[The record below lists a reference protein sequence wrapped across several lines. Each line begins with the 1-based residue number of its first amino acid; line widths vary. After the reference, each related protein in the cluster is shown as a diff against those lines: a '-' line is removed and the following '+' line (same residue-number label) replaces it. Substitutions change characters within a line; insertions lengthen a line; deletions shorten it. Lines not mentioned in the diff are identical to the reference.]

1 MRPRSLVAPNAT
13 QKVRPENLVVAATA
27 IAAASPFPMHRTKTP
42 RECPGGRRGR
52 PTEASGRRDQAGLAR
67 DLRLERD
74 VAVKTLTGVS
84 VSRLMALKPEAWAM
98 ATVTHPAVAEI
109 HGIESW
115 RGRPILVVEFLPGGT
130 LADKLRRGPLPA
142 PRALSVTTL
151 LADALAALHEAGY
164 LHGDVKPSNIGFTSN
179 GSPKLLDFG
188 LARETNDADTQGGT
202 LRYLSPE
209 VLSGLPAEEADD
221 VWSLCVVLHE
231 MVAGEHPFA
240 GGGDSQLAFWTLE
253 HLVEHGRLVPD
264 ELAQAFAARRIFGIG
279 GSVQQFLDGVQAGR
293 PWWQA
298 AARSAGNGALM
309 RIAPIVIA
317 HLRTAD
323 PAFWSDAAL
332 CAAITHNDRGSIG
345 TCTAFAGMLGEL
357 LARDRPPDPQWWVNR
372 YVTVA
377 RDVEGNSCYRPRGGA
392 FPDYRGP
399 IWRFVEEH
407 VPSALKDS
415 LSVREAGR
423 LWYSGAF
430 LLETVPAV
438 LFILARYGEDPEEAT
453 VRAVNDTKDN
463 DTIAAIVGA
472 AVGALHGEDALPRR
486 WRDGLLGRTTA
497 DDDGRIFEL
506 LDRAEMR
513 FGCEARNTSLVQA
526 GDERVTRTRSKA
538 AGGPGPAA
546 RVGPAMLARAQGC
559 LLGQLAGDAPGGLV
573 EFQTPK
579 AIRRRYPK
587 GVREMAGGGTWDT
600 LAGQPTDDSELALTL
615 ARTLVEHGRYDPDAL
630 RKAYVSWLE
639 SEPFDCGATIV
650 AGLTGRPNV
659 GSQANGAL
667 MRISPLGIFGANLL
681 AVDPACAVST
691 VGTRVGATDRE
702 TAAVGADPGGHP
714 YRAPDSPVLPDAGA
728 SAQGSRGDG
737 AGLRGQGGLRPADD
751 AHAAGPV
758 GHRCGVAA
766 GLRLG
771 AAGRGAERVGLLARL
786 RRVRRH
792 AVAPAR
798 ARSADPGDAPR
809 PAGGPPLPRLDGHRG
824 P

>member
-1 MRPRSLVAPNAT
+1 MDTQPSSNRSLLRNLTADGRLDLTLGGLFERSAPYPPGT
-13 QKVRPENLVVAATA
+13 VPWSRVRGMLL
-27 IAAASPFPMHRTKTP
+27 
-42 RECPGGRRGR
+42 
-52 PTEASGRRDQAGLAR
+52 GLAIG
-67 DLRLERD
+67 D
-74 VAVKTLTGVS
+74 
-84 VSRLMALKPEAWAM
+84 ALGNTTE
-98 ATVTHPAVAEI
+98 
-109 HGIESW
+109 G
-115 RGRPILVVEFLPGGT
+115 L
-130 LADKLRRGPLPA
+130 LPA
-142 PRALSVTTL
+142 DRRAV
-151 LADALAALHEAGY
+151 HGEIRNY
-164 LHGDVKPSNIGFTSN
+164 LPNRHAENRPV
-179 GSPKLLDFG
+179 
-188 LARETNDADTQGGT
+188 
-202 LRYLSPE
+202 
-209 VLSGLPAEEADD
+209 GLPSD
-221 VWSLCVVLHE
+221 
-231 MVAGEHPFA
+231 
-240 GGGDSQLAFWTLE
+240 DSQLAFWTLE
-253 HLVEHGRLVPD
+253 HLAEHGRLVPD

-279 GSVQQFLDGVQAGR
+279 GSVQQFLAGLQAGR

-309 RIAPIVIA
+309 RIAPIAIA

-357 LARDRPPDPQWWVNR
+357 LARDRPPDPQWWVNS

-377 RDVEGNSCYRPRGGA
+377 RDVEGNSCYRSRGGA
-392 FPDYRGP
+392 ILEYRGP
-399 IWRFVEEH
+399 IWRFVQEH

-438 LFILARYGEDPEEAT
+438 LFILARYGEDPEEAI

-513 FGCEARNTSLVQA
+513 FGCEEHVSGPS
-526 GDERVTRTRSKA
+526 GDERLTRTRSQA

-559 LLGQLAGDAPGGLV
+559 LLGQLAGDALGGLV
-573 EFQTPK
+573 EFQTPE

-587 GVREMAGGGTWDT
+587 GVREMASGGTWDT

-667 MRISPLGIFGANLL
+667 MRISPLGIFGANH
-681 AVDPACAVST
+681 DPAQVMQWARQDAAITHPHEVCRQANVLFAAAIAFAIRWGGS
-691 VGTRVGATDRE
+691 VGAVFSYVRTLAGDLDVEPALHEAITNAAESPPTDYVHQQGWVLIAFRNALWQLLHAPGME
-702 TAAVGADPGGHP
+702 AGVVDTVMRGGDTDTNAAICGALLGAVYGRDAVPKQWIDPLLDCRP
-714 YRAPDSPVLPDAGA
+714 E
-728 SAQGSRGDG
+728 
-737 AGLRGQGGLRPADD
+737 AGLSGVRRPRPEVFW
-751 AHAAGPV
+751 PV
-758 GHRCGVAA
+758 DV
-766 GLRLG
+766 LEL
-771 AAGRGAERVGLLARL
+771 AERL
-786 RRVRRH
+786 
-792 AVAPAR
+792 VAPP
-798 ARSADPGDAPR
+798 SGV
-809 PAGGPPLPRLDGHRG
+809 RG
-824 P
+824 K

>member
-1 MRPRSLVAPNAT
+1 MDTQPSSNRSLLRNLTADGRLDLTLGSLFERSAPYPPGT
-13 QKVRPENLVVAATA
+13 VPWSRVRGMLL
-27 IAAASPFPMHRTKTP
+27 
-42 RECPGGRRGR
+42 
-52 PTEASGRRDQAGLAR
+52 GLAIG
-67 DLRLERD
+67 D
-74 VAVKTLTGVS
+74 
-84 VSRLMALKPEAWAM
+84 ALGNTTE
-98 ATVTHPAVAEI
+98 
-109 HGIESW
+109 G
-115 RGRPILVVEFLPGGT
+115 L
-130 LADKLRRGPLPA
+130 LPA
-142 PRALSVTTL
+142 DRRAV
-151 LADALAALHEAGY
+151 HGEIRNY
-164 LHGDVKPSNIGFTSN
+164 LPNRHAENRPV
-179 GSPKLLDFG
+179 
-188 LARETNDADTQGGT
+188 
-202 LRYLSPE
+202 
-209 VLSGLPAEEADD
+209 GLPSD
-221 VWSLCVVLHE
+221 
-231 MVAGEHPFA
+231 
-240 GGGDSQLAFWTLE
+240 DSQLAFWTLE
-253 HLVEHGRLVPD
+253 HLAEHGRLVPD

-279 GSVQQFLDGVQAGR
+279 GSVQQFLAGLQAGR

-309 RIAPIVIA
+309 RIAPIAIA

-357 LARDRPPDPQWWVNR
+357 LARDRPPDPQWWVNS

-377 RDVEGNSCYRPRGGA
+377 RDVEGNSCYRSRGGA
-392 FPDYRGP
+392 ILEYRGP
-399 IWRFVEEH
+399 IWRFVQEH

-438 LFILARYGEDPEEAT
+438 LFILARYGEDPEEAI
-453 VRAVNDTKDN
+453 VRAVNDAKDN

-513 FGCEARNTSLVQA
+513 FGCEEHVSGPS

-538 AGGPGPAA
+538 AGGSGPAA
-546 RVGPAMLARAQGC
+546 TVGPAMLARAQGC
-559 LLGQLAGDAPGGLV
+559 LLGQLAGDALGGLV
-573 EFQTPK
+573 EFQTPE

-587 GVREMAGGGTWDT
+587 GVREMASGGTWDT

-667 MRISPLGIFGANLL
+667 MRISPLGIFGANH
-681 AVDPACAVST
+681 DPAQVMQWARQDAAITHPHEVCRQANVLFAAAIAFAIRWGGS
-691 VGTRVGATDRE
+691 VGAVFSYVRTLAGDLDVEPALHEAITNAAESPPTDYVHQQGWVLIAFRNALWQLLHAPGME
-702 TAAVGADPGGHP
+702 AGVVDTVMRGGDTDTNAAICGA
-714 YRAPDSPVLPDAGA
+714 L
-728 SAQGSRGDG
+728 
-737 AGLRGQGGLRPADD
+737 
-751 AHAAGPV
+751 
-758 GHRCGVAA
+758 
-766 GLRLG
+766 LG
-771 AAGRGAERVGLLARL
+771 AVYGRDAVPKQWIDALLDCRPEVGLSGVRRPRPEVFWPVDVLELAERL
-786 RRVRRH
+786 
-792 AVAPAR
+792 VAPP
-798 ARSADPGDAPR
+798 SGV
-809 PAGGPPLPRLDGHRG
+809 RG
-824 P
+824 K